1 MTPKERIA
9 LKEAQARK
17 EAFKKTLRSHPSAV
31 ALIPDIQA
39 KMAVLNNPNSTADEL
54 NSAMDSIEFWLG
66 SAIKNVSNSKPKG
79 RGQVPDKFKDTDK
92 VANERATLGRERPK
106 SANVWKDVN
115 DWRDVTDYRAQEP
128 DRNVDGLDGTL
139 IRIMIPKRKGVEVM
153 DDIERIEQEIGAL
166 SHHITYVEG
175 TLAGETGAQW
185 AVDFTIRWD
194 FAYSDSGSARY
205 QNSLIKNI
213 ENNISGIGKVSTR

>member
-115 DWRDVTDYRAQEP
+115 DWRDVTDYTAKDP
-128 DRNVDGLDGTL
+128 DRNPGGVDSTL
-139 IRIMIPKRKGVEVM
+139 IRIMIPKRKGVDIM
-153 DDIERIEQEIGAL
+153 DDIERIENEIGAL
-166 SHHITYVEG
+166 SHHISYVEG
-175 TLAGETGAQW
+175 VISGETGSHW
-185 AVDFTIRWD
+185 SVDFTVEWD
-194 FAYSDSGSARY
+194 FNFTNSGSARFANMLLTNI
-205 QNSLIKNI
+205 QNNI
-213 ENNISGIGKVSTR
+213 EGIGSARFR